1 VGLVSVCVWMTLAV
15 LVAGLAPMKPG
26 LFFHNIVSNRGK
38 LLGQRTF
45 SYFLG
50 NIRKTGGSV
59 RFVFGF
65 STGHVG
71 TTTFASYGAYEAD
84 DIRNKRVFLLFERAG
99 VPGGTYKKNT
109 WTLEKEIQHVEYY
122 YGPELMGNVTHKNSM
137 VRVDMSHSNLFFYRG
152 LLHVLTA
159 NNVSFSF
166 VRIQRNRHELAVSMS
181 TEHHRTCDFFS
192 RDYFRYHPFEGED
205 RVILKIPGG
214 NATWSQLTMQQKVL
228 WVIDETEARWQWILA
243 NYPTI
248 HHVVVKWSK
257 LDDNIGD
264 AVNKI
269 AEVIGVRAVTGQLPH
284 KKVHAGKK
292 SGDTELLESI
302 SVQDQLYREK
312 MKYDSPHSSSGEDFG
327 YYLHTRNHNSTNA
340 GAFFAAGKG

>member
-1 VGLVSVCVWMTLAV
+1 
-15 LVAGLAPMKPG
+15 
-26 LFFHNIVSNRGK
+26 
-38 LLGQRTF
+38 
-45 SYFLG
+45 
-50 NIRKTGGSV
+50 
-59 RFVFGF
+59 
-65 STGHVG
+65 
-71 TTTFASYGAYEAD
+71 
-84 DIRNKRVFLLFERAG
+84 
-99 VPGGTYKKNT
+99 
-109 WTLEKEIQHVEYY
+109 
-122 YGPELMGNVTHKNSM
+122 
-137 VRVDMSHSNLFFYRG
+137 
-152 LLHVLTA
+152 
-159 NNVSFSF
+159 
-166 VRIQRNRHELAVSMS
+166 
-181 TEHHRTCDFFS
+181 
-192 RDYFRYHPFEGED
+192 
-205 RVILKIPGG
+205 
-214 NATWSQLTMQQKVL
+214 MQQKVL

-340 GAFFAAGKG
+340 GAFSATGKG